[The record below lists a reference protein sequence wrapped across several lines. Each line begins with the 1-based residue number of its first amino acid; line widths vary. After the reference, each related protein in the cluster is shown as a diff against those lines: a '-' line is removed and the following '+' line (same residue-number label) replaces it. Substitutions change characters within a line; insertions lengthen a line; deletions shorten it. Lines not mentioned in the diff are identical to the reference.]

1 MEIDIYKVKKSSD
14 SAERK
19 YILVPKG
26 FNIAELPN
34 NLKQDLGDLEHKRTI
49 VINRGEK
56 RIALD
61 TDEAI
66 KNIELKGYHIQGAK
80 IEFRIPA

>member
-1 MEIDIYKVKKSSD
+1 MEIDIYKVKKSLEPG
-14 SAERK
+14 ERK

-26 FNIAELPN
+26 YDIAQLPKELIE
-34 NLKQDLGDLEHKRTI
+34 DLGDLEHKRTI
-49 VINRGEK
+49 SINAGEK

-66 KNIELKGYHIQGAK
+66 KNIESKGYHIQGAK
-80 IEFRIPA
+80 IEFRISA